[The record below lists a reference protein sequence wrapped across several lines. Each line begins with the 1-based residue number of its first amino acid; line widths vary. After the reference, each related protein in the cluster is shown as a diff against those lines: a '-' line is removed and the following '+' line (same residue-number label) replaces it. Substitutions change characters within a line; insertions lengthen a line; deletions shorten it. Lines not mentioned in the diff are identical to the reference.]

1 MELSIEQEL
10 KLAETKNR
18 PYLKQ
23 AIAKQLNHLDDLE
36 LQEIL
41 NIIKEQGISLR
52 EGSDSIRPYYEIA
65 KMAYMEGLTAGLKG
79 GE

>member
-1 MELSIEQEL
+1 MELNIEQEL
-10 KLAETKNR
+10 KLAETNNR

-41 NIIKEQGISLR
+41 NIIKSWKKR
-52 EGSDSIRPYYEIA
+52 S
-65 KMAYMEGLTAGLKG
+65 
-79 GE
+79 